1 MGNGKRRVS
10 ALLAIAALLL
20 MPGMG
25 RALDGAASFSCSPA
39 AGENVLPGDTVDY
52 TLTIGQDGATDQWT
66 ALRIRLGE
74 GMLIDT
80 QSVTVLPCVQTEASL
95 QPQADTTPVPSP
107 AQTAGEE
114 PQTEYEVIPGNDG
127 FVVLFSSLRAGDE
140 ICFSARVDG
149 AQADVSAYAQTE
161 VFAVSVSHRLGA
173 LPQASAQPAENAAP
187 VQADGQADGAGAIRW
202 ALAVLCFMALCGIA
216 VIAYRK
222 WGGSLKCIRIRFP
235 WQKEKAMCVEA
246 EAAPAAMA
254 EAGDLSAEGSAK
266 DAEPEC
272 ERKNTCENTT
282 ELQHP
287 KE

>member
-1 MGNGKRRVS
+1 MGNGKWWIS

-20 MPGMG
+20 MPRMG
-25 RALDGAASFSCSPA
+25 HALETASFSCSPA
-39 AGENVLPGDTVDY
+39 AGETVLPGDTVDY

-74 GMLIDT
+74 GMLID
-80 QSVTVLPCVQTEASL
+80 QDSVTVLPFLQPEASSA
-95 QPQADTTPVPSP
+95 PQADTTPAPSP
-107 AQTAGEE
+107 AQTEE
-114 PQTEYEVIPGNDG
+114 PQAEYEIVPGNDG
-127 FVVLFSSLRAGDE
+127 FVVLCSSLQAGDE

-161 VFAVSVSHRLGA
+161 GFAVSVLHRLGA

-187 VQADGQADGAGAIRW
+187 VQADGQSDGAGAIRW
-202 ALAVLCFMALCGIA
+202 TLAVLCFMALCGIA

-222 WGGSLKCIRIRFP
+222 WGGSLKCIRIRLP
-235 WQKEKAMCVEA
+235 WQKGKVMCVEA

-254 EAGDLSAEGSAK
+254 EAGNLPAEGSAK

-272 ERKNTCENTT
+272 ERKNTHGNTT

-287 KE
+287 ED